1 MNLEDKYKKIE
12 FNVERD
18 FSDTFGTSFTFLR
31 QNFKKLFLSL
41 LYLAGPFL
49 LIAALL
55 NSIYSQTAFDM
66 ESMIQGAANTPFGIF
81 TPMYFLSLL
90 FTLAGSLV
98 FMGVVF
104 EYMVLYDERGY
115 DGFQVADV
123 WKRFKQDIGR
133 VIGAFFGLLLVGILL
148 GIGIAIIVFI
158 FSFLGAGGGII
169 IGLLAF
175 VGVLIF
181 GLPIGFIFTVVY
193 LIVIKERIGFW
204 QALRKAR
211 FVLKNNFWITWVIM
225 FLAYLIIAILAIIVS
240 LPLSISTGVSVF
252 NGFTTGGDFSI
263 LLVILTIISV
273 FGENMI
279 RSIFLIIAGF
289 HYFSLNEQKEG
300 IGLLNQID
308 EIGKSDNSGDE
319 ISI

>member
-1 MNLEDKYKKIE
+1 MNLEDKYQKIE

-18 FSDTFGTSFTFLR
+18 FSDTFGASFTFLR

-49 LIAALL
+49 LVSALL
-55 NSIYSQTAFDM
+55 GSIYSQTAFDM
-66 ESMIQGAANTPFGIF
+66 KPMMQVYSTPFDIF
-81 TPMYFLSLL
+81 TPMYFLSIL
-90 FTLAGSLV
+90 FTLASSLV

-123 WKRFKQDIGR
+123 WKRFRQDIGR
-133 VIGAFFGLLLVGILL
+133 IIGAFFGLLLVGILL
-148 GIGIAIIVFI
+148 GIGIAIIAFI
-158 FSFLGAGGGII
+158 FSFLGPGGGVI

-240 LPLSISTGVSVF
+240 LPLSIATGVSAF

-263 LLVILTIISV
+263 LLVILTIVSV

-300 IGLLNQID
+300 TGLLNQID